1 MQNINNT
8 NVRTVALEA
17 ICSVVL
23 NKRSLSAFNYPDDL
37 NDLSLIKSFVFGT
50 IRFYHQLNDIV
61 SGLLK
66 HPIEKENL
74 DIHCL
79 MLLGAYQILHSN
91 VAPHAI
97 IFETVNVVNDLNKP
111 WAKGLVNAI
120 LREVDRQKHLLQKQ
134 PHYSHPSWLVKKIKN
149 NHPDHFEQIFANNN
163 LQAPMGIRVHP
174 TYQLDDYQA
183 SLSAIG
189 IESHQVDIAPQALV
203 LEKAVSVF
211 KLPDFEQGA
220 CYVQDCSAQLAAYLL
235 NPKEGELILDACS
248 APGGK
253 TTHLS
258 ELAPK
263 SNIVALDNDGERLK
277 RVQQNIDR
285 FSIKNITILQ
295 GNAQTQDWW
304 DGKLFDKILLDA
316 PCSATG
322 VIRRHPD
329 IKLLRKPKD
338 ITALVALQKDI
349 LANLWPMLKPGGILL
364 YATCSILKSEN
375 EEQMSC
381 FLESYENAQELKI
394 DLDWGINTKV
404 GKQQLPSHNFDGFY
418 YAKLQR
424 RV

>member
-1 MQNINNT
+1 MNNT